1 MAFTGADGE
10 ASTICLMQNMS
21 TANGVEALME
31 KRWHTEARWGAWGVW
46 GGDNAVIAASCGA
59 KAYRRRRL

>member
-21 TANGVEALME
+21 TANSVEALME
-31 KRWHTEARWGAWGVW
+31 KRWHTEARVGGW

-59 KAYRRRRL
+59 KVYRRRRL

>member
-21 TANGVEALME
+21 TANSVEALME
-31 KRWHTEARWGAWGVW
+31 KRWHTEARWGVGEGGV
-46 GGDNAVIAASCGA
+46 GTT
-59 KAYRRRRL
+59 R

>member
-21 TANGVEALME
+21 TANSVEALME
-31 KRWHTEARWGAWGVW
+31 KRRHTEAKWGRLGW
-46 GGDNAVIAASCGA
+46 GGDNVVIAASCGA
-59 KAYRRRRL
+59 KVYRRRRL